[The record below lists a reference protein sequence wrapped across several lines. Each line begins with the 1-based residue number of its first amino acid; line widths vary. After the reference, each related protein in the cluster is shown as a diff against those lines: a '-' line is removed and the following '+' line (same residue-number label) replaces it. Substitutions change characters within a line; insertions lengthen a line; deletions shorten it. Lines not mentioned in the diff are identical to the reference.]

1 MPKYLPSPDECAN
14 CGVAIPPK
22 ARACPGCGADERTG
36 WRENDAT
43 RYDGLDLPESAFADE
58 TDAGGSSSARATHR
72 SAPRAGLRWYWL
84 VVAFALVAAL
94 VLGLIS
100 FR

>member
-1 MPKYLPSPDECAN
+1 MREHPPDECAN
-14 CGVAIPPK
+14 CGAAIPRK
-22 ARACPGCGADERTG
+22 ANACPACGADERTG

-43 RYDGLDLPESAFADE
+43 RHDGLDLPDSAYADE
-58 TDAGGSSSARATHR
+58 SDSASPPRRT
-72 SAPRAGLRWYWL
+72 PRAGLRWYWL

-94 VLGLIS
+94 VLGLVS